1 MRARRFFPAVA
12 LLVAGT
18 IVLVAGGGSVA
29 GDAAAMVLLG
39 VGAVLAVAG
48 VFYEIGASEDRDRRS
63 GKA

>member
-1 MRARRFFPAVA
+1 MRARRFVPAVA

-48 VFYEIGASEDRDRRS
+48 VFYEIGASEDRDRRE